1 MNSCDGHHNAFW
13 KEFQDWGR
21 RDSQMTTISSSV
33 LLLTMS
39 AEPFNCEGLFSLIRK
54 IDQIVASASSPVMSV
69 MYLRDQGYS
78 HRSSPF
84 HSLDESRGCKNAE
97 R

>member
-1 MNSCDGHHNAFW
+1 
-13 KEFQDWGR
+13 
-21 RDSQMTTISSSV
+21 
-33 LLLTMS
+33 
-39 AEPFNCEGLFSLIRK
+39 
-54 IDQIVASASSPVMSV
+54 VMSV

-78 HRSSPF
+78 HRSLPF